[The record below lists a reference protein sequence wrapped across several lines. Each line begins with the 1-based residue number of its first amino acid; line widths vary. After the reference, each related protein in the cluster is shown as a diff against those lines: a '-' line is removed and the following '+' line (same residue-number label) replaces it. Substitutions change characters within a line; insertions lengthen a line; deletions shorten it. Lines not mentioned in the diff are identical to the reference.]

1 MPSPV
6 CLAPTKSISTSAV
19 GEYSSDGLPSRLR
32 LAPTKNISTSA
43 VGGHRADCLPQRTE
57 REKRW
62 QKEIAEPSVPC
73 YGEDERENERVGTI
87 CSDEKHLGIRCRR
100 ASRRLPDVK
109 NRKRQRLGEKHLA
122 FGSLL

>member
-32 LAPTKNISTSA
+32 LAPTKNISASA

-57 REKRW
+57 RVDEEKASLPASLFLP
-62 QKEIAEPSVPC
+62 KKAVG
-73 YGEDERENERVGTI
+73 GERFAVLDERN
-87 CSDEKHLGIRCRR
+87 
-100 ASRRLPDVK
+100 A
-109 NRKRQRLGEKHLA
+109 
-122 FGSLL
+122 

>member
-32 LAPTKNISTSA
+32 LGWAKSISASA

-57 REKRW
+57 REKRR
-62 QKEIAEPSVPC
+62 QKEISPSALSSLRFPAM
-73 YGEDERENERVGTI
+73 GEDERENEMVGAL
-87 CSDEKHLGIRCRR
+87 CPE
-100 ASRRLPDVK
+100 
-109 NRKRQRLGEKHLA
+109 
-122 FGSLL
+122 